1 MIMSHLDCNDMRALM
16 HASPDFHKAYL
27 GARDVLF
34 TQATFRT
41 LLLRGIDL
49 SNIHPMIEI
58 CLQGRGSQDF
68 GNPTK
73 ELRYIL
79 HKIFMHYSDF
89 EPLPVIGDTGMPFLH
104 YEECLELLQ
113 IIDIMERPVD
123 LSFHTDIEV
132 CVKFGKHFQR
142 DRFKYGRHNYRLAYV
157 GEIRGHYREISME
170 HVVEYGTGQ
179 PMEIF
184 AYAAWVYWDH
194 ANGVGCDEVSP
205 PCPSSIDRAIWIW
218 VRWGLMRS
226 RGVLSI

>member
-1 MIMSHLDCNDMRALM
+1 
-16 HASPDFHKAYL
+16 
-27 GARDVLF
+27 
-34 TQATFRT
+34 
-41 LLLRGIDL
+41 
-49 SNIHPMIEI
+49 
-58 CLQGRGSQDF
+58 
-68 GNPTK
+68 
-73 ELRYIL
+73 
-79 HKIFMHYSDF
+79 MHYSDF